1 MPIANPLLENTNVSL
16 PYGQAGS
23 AQATKDSL
31 SKTYLSTDEANELS
45 NFFGINPFDLDI
57 SNVYKA
63 AGTPVKTDNFGMFDY
78 SDAYNNRGK
87 NAALSMGSTFGAVT
101 GKTAAGTEYVIPQF
115 TTEIDQGK
123 INRTTENRRY
133 QYATGKTAL
142 QAQGEALQQWYTH
155 AREYAE
161 AAERRDIQSAQD
173 AQSGA
178 FTNIATDVAAGTREF
193 IDAETVS
200 PDETEGMFSDLAG
213 YTGTGGGSRP
223 DAGTGA
229 FYDRTADQQQSTLDA
244 YAGDTSQ
251 GVRMDPRL
259 ADATVQGQVQIR
271 NDITGAVDSINAQAI
286 TSAVSL
292 LSGLGIPTS
301 DLEGPILNAD
311 GTVSYRTKTGKDLSS
326 IITNLASSI
335 EDKIAGVA
343 GETVGKLGYGG
354 RDQDTLFSDIAGLGT
369 AIGEVRT
376 DIGGI
381 STLDQQDVQSALS
394 TQFGDLTTEI
404 QTVGTAVGDVQTT
417 VDDVEAAVGV
427 LDERQLDIVQ
437 DLADLGLD
445 TDSIIDALGRVET
458 AVGAG
463 GTLEGQI
470 ASKAAGIQQ
479 AVSGLGGQVTSGF
492 GAQESQI
499 SGLEGGA
506 SATAL
511 SQVAGDLGDIQE
523 GQATQAETLGT
534 LATAQGQQDLATTV
548 EQVKTATEGVD
559 AAIKNNV
566 VPEFK
571 EIFEIFDDQGNLLT
585 NVQTATGNIQTSVDA
600 NGDVLI
606 EKFSDIGGDIA
617 NIDLSNLDESA
628 QLATLTSTIGN
639 AAATFT
645 KDYSSMETNIASD
658 RAAILKA
665 IQDDSSA
672 LDTLIDTGI
681 PQSIQ
686 TEFGTYEAKIGE
698 NNELLVTKIDTAIG
712 FDPAD
717 AEATRTAAETA
728 ASEGSTIRRDLTTV
742 ATDAGLAKQNSAHA
756 KNKAARIETIAKELK
771 GDEAAITALIN
782 NKTATIEGET
792 LKLNNQNQLIIED
805 TEGIEGLPGTIETT
819 LGVRFD
825 SVDGAVN
832 GLENLD
838 SNAITAAV
846 EASTITS
853 TLSGVAADAATAA
866 GLDLTTIESTVADI
880 KAGNIAT
887 LGELD
892 DSEITALANAVGY
905 NASDLVSSVNEGR
918 LSQDDL
924 TALSTLTSD
933 DITNAVDLSGVA
945 TSAQVSQVGTAV
957 QGQAV
962 SLGNIDNI
970 KGDVTTLLAKAEEDL
985 AANTARDA
993 QISGVREDMLDALDD
1008 EIRANEA
1015 VVRNLLA
1022 GQTQTIQGDLDT
1034 YTVSFDRE
1042 SGKLTAQAID
1052 RQTLALG
1059 ADIDAGTRQLTTDAT
1074 TNTNYLE
1081 RKVLEAKE
1089 RVEGKIGTAF
1099 DQNGELIS
1107 SGLTANGE
1115 EIQRVLDA
1123 EGKLTETVIAT
1134 NGTVKDTIVTN
1145 LSTVL
1150 DDTGKLN
1157 QAAIELAQQGSD
1169 IEQKQTYFNALG
1181 GLIRE
1186 DVDAMGRRITREID
1200 SSGQFI
1206 NETLYY
1212 EDGSRRGTRI
1222 LRIQDILDKIFP
1234 SDPLAQ
1240 PEDLTASDRRFLQGF
1255 RSEGL
1260 MGFG

>member
-1 MPIANPLLENTNVSL
+1 MPKILQEGDAGYSADVRTANRS
-16 PYGQAGS
+16 
-23 AQATKDSL
+23 
-31 SKTYLSTDEANELS
+31 
-45 NFFGINPFDLDI
+45 F
-57 SNVYKA
+57 
-63 AGTPVKTDNFGMFDY
+63 DNFYLTQDDMEALLQVGGI
-78 SDAYNNRGK
+78 DA
-87 NAALSMGSTFGAVT
+87 ATFGASNTYRQNGSTSVRKDNDKYYRFNDYRTVGESFSNTVSFNETT
-101 GKTAAGTEYVIPQF
+101 GTTSSGTSFVIPAF
-115 TTEIDQGK
+115 ESFIDMGK
-123 INRTTENRRY
+123 IGTNNPGFGGGFNEAGFRSAY
-133 QYATGKTAL
+133 SPDMSAL
-142 QAQGEALQQWYTH
+142 EAQTLAFNEYLNYVAGIRQEAEK
-155 AREYAE
+155 ADRD
-161 AAERRDIQSAQD
+161 AALGAQT
-173 AQSGA
+173 GA
-178 FTNIATDVAAGTREF
+178 FQNIVDTSAASTEMF

-200 PDETEGMFSDLAG
+200 PDETETMFSDLAG
-213 YTGTGGGSRP
+213 YTGTGGGARP
-223 DAGTGA
+223 DAGAGA
-229 FYDRTADQQQSTLDA
+229 FYDRTAGQQQSTLDA
-244 YAGDTSQ
+244 AAGDPAF
-251 GVRMDPRL
+251 GDMDPRL

-271 NDITGAVDSINAQAI
+271 NDITGAVETINQNTLGVAL
-286 TSAVSL
+286 SL
-292 LSGLGIPTS
+292 LEGLGIDSSTLVPEY
-301 DLEGPILNAD
+301 DEVNQ
-311 GTVSYRTKTGKDLSS
+311 VYVYKTPEGKDISS
-326 IITNLASSI
+326 LISNLGASI
-335 EDKIAGVA
+335 EERIGGVA
-343 GETVGKLGYGG
+343 GDVTGSLGYGG
-354 RDQDTLFSDIAGLGT
+354 EGQDTLFSDIEGLGS
-369 AIGEVRT
+369 AIGDVRG
-376 DIGGI
+376 DISGI
-381 STLDQQDVQSALS
+381 STLDQQDVQTALEG
-394 TQFGDLTTEI
+394 QFTSLTDVVTG
-404 QTVGTAVGDVQTT
+404 VGGQVTDVQTT

-427 LDERQLDIVQ
+427 LDERQLEIVQ

-445 TDSIIDALGRVET
+445 TGTIIDALGRVET

-463 GTLEGQI
+463 GTLEQQI
-470 ASKAAGIQQ
+470 ANKAAGIQQ
-479 AVSGLGGQVTSGF
+479 AVSGVGGQVTSGF
-492 GAQESQI
+492 GNQASQI

-506 SATAL
+506 SAAAL
-511 SQVAGDLGDIQE
+511 SQVAGDLGNIQE
-523 GQATQAETLGT
+523 GQDTQAETLGT
-534 LATAQGQQDLATTV
+534 LATAEGQQSIANTV

-571 EIFEIFDDQGNLLT
+571 EIFDIFDDQGNLLT
-585 NVQTATGNIQTSVDA
+585 NVQTATGNIQTSVDE
-600 NGDVLI
+600 NGNILV
-606 EKFSDIGGDIA
+606 EKFSDIGDDIA
-617 NIDLSNLDESA
+617 NIDLSNLDESD

-645 KDYSSMETNIASD
+645 KDYSSMETNIAGD

-681 PQSIQ
+681 PQSIE

-698 NNELLVTKIDTAIG
+698 NNELLVTKID
-712 FDPAD
+712 
-717 AEATRTAAETA
+717 
-728 ASEGSTIRRDLTTV
+728 
-742 ATDAGLAKQNSAHA
+742 Q
-756 KNKAARIETIAKELK
+756 
-771 GDEAAITALIN
+771 
-782 NKTATIEGET
+782 
-792 LKLNNQNQLIIED
+792 
-805 TEGIEGLPGTIETT
+805 
-819 LGVRFD
+819 
-825 SVDGAVN
+825 AV
-832 GLENLD
+832 
-838 SNAITAAV
+838 
-846 EASTITS
+846 
-853 TLSGVAADAATAA
+853 
-866 GLDLTTIESTVADI
+866 DLTTIESTVDDI

-887 LGELD
+887 LGELN

-918 LSQDDL
+918 LSQEDL

-945 TSAQVSQVGTAV
+945 TSTGLESVAVNTFSLQAKILRDIGESETAVSDLVSAGTTTVGDSVVALRESTEGGFELVATDTEGVETKLGEMATATAESIEGVLDSVGQVGTAV

-962 SLGNIDNI
+962 SLGNINNI

-985 AANTARDA
+985 AANTARDN

-1022 GQTQTIQGDLDT
+1022 GQTQTIQGDLNT

-1074 TNTNYLE
+1074 NNTNYLE

-1089 RVEGKIGTAF
+1089 KVEGKIGTAF

-1157 QAAIELAQQGSD
+1157 QAAIDLAQQGSD

-1186 DVDAMGRRITREID
+1186 DVDTMGRRITREID
-1200 SSGQFI
+1200 SSGQFV

-1212 EDGSRRGTRI
+1212 EDGSRRGTRM

-1234 SDPLAQ
+1234 SDPLAK

-1255 RSEGL
+1255 RAEGL